1 MVDRTRAK
9 AELFEQFAQVGK
21 AVGNAKRLEML
32 DVLVQGER
40 SVEALAQAVGLKL
53 TTASAHLQALRH
65 GGMVRSRK
73 EGTRIFYRLAGDSVA
88 RLYVALRQVA
98 SEHLAE
104 TERAARAYLGEED
117 LEPVGRDD
125 LLTRLRDGDL
135 ALIDVRPQ
143 TEFEAGHIE
152 GAVSV
157 PLEELID
164 RVSELPADLE
174 VVAYCRGEYCVLA
187 YEAVALLRERGRK
200 ARRMSGGMLE
210 WRVEERPVAV
220 APTR

>member
-1 MVDRTRAK
+1 MGDRAHAK

-21 AVGNAKRLEML
+21 AVANAKRLEML

-53 TTASAHLQALRH
+53 TTASAHLQAMRH
-65 GGMVRSRK
+65 GGLVRSRK

-88 RLYVALRQVA
+88 RLFVELRKVA

-104 TERAARAYLGEED
+104 TERAARAYLGEDEF
-117 LEPVGRDD
+117 EPVGRDT
-125 LLTRLRDGDL
+125 LLNRLRDGDL
-135 ALIDVRPQ
+135 TLIDVRPQ
-143 TEFEAGHIE
+143 TEYAAGHID

-157 PLEELID
+157 PLDELID
-164 RVSELPADLE
+164 RFSELPEELE

-187 YEAVALLRERGRK
+187 YEAVQMLRSSGRK

-210 WRVEERPVAV
+210 WRVEERPVV
-220 APTR
+220 IAPPS

>member
-1 MVDRTRAK
+1 MGDRAHAK

-21 AVGNAKRLEML
+21 AVANAKRLEML

-53 TTASAHLQALRH
+53 TTASAHLQSLRH
-65 GGMVRSRK
+65 GGLVRSRK
-73 EGTRIFYRLAGDSVA
+73 DGTRIFYRLAGDRVA
-88 RLYVALRQVA
+88 RLYVDLREVA

-104 TERAARAYLGEED
+104 TERAARAYLGED
-117 LEPVGRDD
+117 KLEPVDRDT

-135 ALIDVRPQ
+135 ALIDVRPSS
-143 TEFEAGHIE
+143 EFAAGHIE

-157 PLEELID
+157 PLDELID
-164 RVSELPADLE
+164 RVSELPAELE

-187 YEAVALLRERGRK
+187 YEAVEILRRSGRE
-200 ARRMSGGMLE
+200 ARRMNGGMLE
-210 WRVEERPVAV
+210 WRVEDRPVAI
-220 APTR
+220 AP

>member
-1 MVDRTRAK
+1 MVERARAK

-53 TTASAHLQALRH
+53 TTASAHLQAMRH
-65 GGMVRSRK
+65 GGLVRSRK
-73 EGTRIFYRLAGDSVA
+73 EGTRIFYRLAGESVA
-88 RLYVALRQVA
+88 RLFVALRQVA

-104 TERAARAYLGEED
+104 TERAAHAYLGEDE

-135 ALIDVRPQ
+135 ALIDVRPR
-143 TEFEAGHIE
+143 TEFEAGHID

-187 YEAVALLRERGRK
+187 YEAVALLRERGRQ

-210 WRVEERPVAV
+210 WRVEERPVVV